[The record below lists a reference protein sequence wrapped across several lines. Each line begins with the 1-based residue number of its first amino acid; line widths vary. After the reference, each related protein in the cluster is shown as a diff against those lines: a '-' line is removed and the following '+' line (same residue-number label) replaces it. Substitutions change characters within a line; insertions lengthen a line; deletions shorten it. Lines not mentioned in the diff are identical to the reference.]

1 MSGLRDLVTG
11 SDACGPGDGAGPSN
25 AAASLAEAL
34 LGGRAKHAAQVQ
46 EVRVCG
52 GGECVALGDV
62 DQGRS
67 DTHGRVLALSSGD
80 SR

>member
-52 GGECVALGDV
+52 G
-62 DQGRS
+62 R
-67 DTHGRVLALSSGD
+67 
-80 SR
+80 